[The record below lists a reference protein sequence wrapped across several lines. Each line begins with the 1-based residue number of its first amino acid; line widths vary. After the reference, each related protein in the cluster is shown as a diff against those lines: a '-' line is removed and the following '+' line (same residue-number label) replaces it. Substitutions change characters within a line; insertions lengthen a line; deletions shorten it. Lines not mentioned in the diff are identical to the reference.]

1 MIGNCGVNSVVK
13 RHQRKVDFSKS
24 NNSLLSL
31 NYIYMYIYGKSKVK
45 FVKNYYN
52 DTVDS

>member
-13 RHQRKVDFSKS
+13 RHQRKVDSSKS

-31 NYIYMYIYGKSKVK
+31 NYIYIYGKSKVN
-45 FVKNYYN
+45 FVKHYYN
-52 DTVDS
+52 DTVHH